1 MVQEVYCTQQS
12 VIIISLDGLRISRA
26 EHSLVKLAP
35 KRGHGHWLSAA
46 GLTQYSFFNPG
57 ETTASEKCVQRT
69 NEVHPKLQYL
79 GYHWQTERF
88 QFSTSN
94 YTPNNTSKAEKHW
107 ALKFCLILHV
117 LANWL
122 PLLQESHKL
131 FTGKHYHKQ
140 KLLSRVPWILKHGFL
155 YNRNKLISHWQK
167 CIGCSILIL
176 INKDVFEP
184 GYDYN
189 ALRLTFLLLLI

>member
-107 ALKFCLILHV
+107 ALKFCLSSMFLPTDYHSFRNLTSFLQGNTTINRNCFQEFLESWNMGFYTTEI
-117 LANWL
+117 NWFL
-122 PLLQESHKL
+122 
-131 FTGKHYHKQ
+131 TGKNV
-140 KLLSRVPWILKHGFL
+140 LVVVFWFWLIRMCLSLVMTIMP
-155 YNRNKLISHWQK
+155 
-167 CIGCSILIL
+167 
-176 INKDVFEP
+176 
-184 GYDYN
+184 
-189 ALRLTFLLLLI
+189 